1 MRNVFWLNRANPRTS
16 KPQPGRGESLW
27 GEKLH
32 PVWGVSGSCGGLCS
46 GDLSLVLLPH
56 CRHRGKGCLPLT
68 LLEGGG
74 WSLPLLIH
82 DDQRR
87 DFSGGLG
94 LEGAE
99 EKQAQGGSESGQCG
113 SQDAPF
119 SGKCR
124 LTHRN
129 SGRKLQWAPS
139 TPCCLSSDPRGT
151 SQR

>member
-1 MRNVFWLNRANPRTS
+1 MFSGLIEPIPEPVNPS
-16 KPQPGRGESLW
+16 LEGENLY
-27 GEKLH
+27 GERSCILSG
-32 PVWGVSGSCGGLCS
+32 GVSGSCRGLCS

-56 CRHRGKGCLPLT
+56 CRHRGRGCLPLT

-99 EKQAQGGSESGQCG
+99 KKQAQEGSESGECG

-139 TPCCLSSDPRGT
+139 TPCCFSSDPRGT
-151 SQR
+151 S